1 MGKSRVVVLRWTSPS
16 REAGVPNLLKH
27 MPVTKEALPREKDG
41 SRLHLEASRPICT
54 SHEGWLLEDQ
64 DSERQTHN
72 PCREQEETSRSS
84 GAHTTPPLAVMTVS
98 ALGLLRPSAPFPSSG
113 ILGPTAAERPGSAG
127 FLQGSP
133 GVSSRASKFRPIV
146 QTWNSRFTLRSPP
159 SAPSPFYFCSH
170 FLNPIM
176 VSPCTYR

>member
-1 MGKSRVVVLRWTSPS
+1 MRWTSPS

-113 ILGPTAAERPGSAG
+113 ILGPTAAERPGSPG
-127 FLQGSP
+127 FLQGYP
-133 GVSSRASKFRPIV
+133 GGSHHVHRNFDRSCRLGTRASRCVRYHPLPH
-146 QTWNSRFTLRSPP
+146 RFT
-159 SAPSPFYFCSH
+159 SAHTS
-170 FLNPIM
+170 
-176 VSPCTYR
+176 